1 MVLLPPLFFI
11 NSVNSLHLQ
20 YEFAIKCNHQ
30 YGYGGNQIMCGGLFI
45 FVTMESTPKIHTTGI
60 QTPAK
65 SSRSFTKL
73 CSMSADDIADESDL
87 GLLREALILPKDGWT
102 TDNPRL
108 RLPRVLRTNITRYAF
123 HTERTFVLALCCLY
137 DESSLQRNGK
147 RPGPLLGGK
156 IDMPTVATWDIRT
169 SRVPL
174 DPPMIV

>member
-1 MVLLPPLFFI
+1 MR
-11 NSVNSLHLQ
+11 
-20 YEFAIKCNHQ
+20 
-30 YGYGGNQIMCGGLFI
+30 GGLFI
-45 FVTMESTPKIHTTGI
+45 FVTMESTLKTHTTGI

-65 SSRSFTKL
+65 SSRCVVDTTAVNDTTAADGTDTNDDPLPATEYDASSL
-73 CSMSADDIADESDL
+73 ADDIADESDL

-147 RPGPLLGGK
+147 RPGPLSGGK

-174 DPPMIV
+174 DPLMIV